1 MKVLGKGIGV
11 AVLVALLTMPG
22 ASIAQSDDGNNRR
35 VEVHNHTNTTI
46 WEFHAS
52 TTNRDEWEEDILDDG
67 IISAGGRQR
76 INLDDG
82 SRRCKYDVKVTFRGG
97 ATLVKA
103 NIDVCAVSII
113 DVYPNEIRTQ

>member
-1 MKVLGKGIGV
+1 MKALCKGLGI
-11 AVLVALLTMPG
+11 AVLMASLTMPG
-22 ASIAQSDDGNNRR
+22 TGIAQSNDGNNRR
-35 VEVHNHTNTTI
+35 VEVHNHTGTTI

-52 TTNRDEWEEDILDDG
+52 TTNRTDWEEDILDDG

-82 SRRCKYDVKVTFRGG
+82 TGRCRYDVRVTFKGG
-97 ATLVKA
+97 ATLVKT

-113 DVYPNEIRTQ
+113 DVYPSEIRTQ